1 MFLEFFRF
9 FFCIET
15 GNSQGISTCAALQ
28 ILTANLFVYN

>member
-1 MFLEFFRF
+1 MFFEFFRVF
-9 FFCIET
+9 SCIET